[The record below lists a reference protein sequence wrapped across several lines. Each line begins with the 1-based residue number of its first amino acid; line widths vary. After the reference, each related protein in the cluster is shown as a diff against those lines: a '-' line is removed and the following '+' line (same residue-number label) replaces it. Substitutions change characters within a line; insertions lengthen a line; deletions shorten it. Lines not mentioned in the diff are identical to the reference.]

1 MGRKE
6 DAMTTDEDRTTPEAS
21 PVIETP
27 GGTTNPDNSRS
38 GGAAYVIFGVSVGI
52 ILALVL
58 MLSSCM
64 STLSD
69 VALRRA
75 ERSGDAWGYD
85 YNYDHQY
92 YYEDQFEGYP
102 GDGLELLED
111 LYTDYFA
118 DPVTNA

>member
-1 MGRKE
+1 
-6 DAMTTDEDRTTPEAS
+6 MTTDEDKTMPEAS

-27 GGTTNPDNSRS
+27 GGTTSPDNSRS
-38 GGAAYVIFGVSVGI
+38 GAAAYVIFGVSVGI
-52 ILALVL
+52 LLALVL

-75 ERSGDAWGYD
+75 ERSGDAWSYD
-85 YNYDHQY
+85 YDYQY
-92 YYEDQFEGYP
+92 YYDDQFEGYP
-102 GDGLELLED
+102 DDGLELLED
-111 LYTDYFA
+111 LYTDYFV